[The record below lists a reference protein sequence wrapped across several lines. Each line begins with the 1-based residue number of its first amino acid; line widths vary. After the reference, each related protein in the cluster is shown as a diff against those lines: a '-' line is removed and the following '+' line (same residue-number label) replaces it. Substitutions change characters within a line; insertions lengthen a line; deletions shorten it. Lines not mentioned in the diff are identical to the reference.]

1 MDCSYRTEIDS
12 HTNMVFVLD
21 AAAKAQL
28 SSADLDEAV
37 QEMLE
42 ANREL
47 RRKMDEEIQEMRARS
62 VKIAYLWNA

>member
-1 MDCSYRTEIDS
+1 MWFLFLMQRR
-12 HTNMVFVLD
+12 
-21 AAAKAQL
+21 KAQL
-28 SSADLDEAV
+28 SSADLDETV

-62 VKIAYLWNA
+62 VKITYLWNA

>member
-1 MDCSYRTEIDS
+1 MQRR
-12 HTNMVFVLD
+12 
-21 AAAKAQL
+21 KAQL